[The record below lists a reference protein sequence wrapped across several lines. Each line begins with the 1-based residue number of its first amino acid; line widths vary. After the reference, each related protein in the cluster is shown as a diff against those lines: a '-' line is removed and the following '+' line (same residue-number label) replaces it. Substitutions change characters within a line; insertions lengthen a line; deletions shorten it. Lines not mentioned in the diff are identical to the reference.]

1 MPHIQPQIQPHIQ
14 LNSNHGAVC
23 ALLPGDPARL
33 DRIRPF
39 LSDAEELA
47 YNREYRSLVGT
58 YQGVR
63 VLAVSTGI
71 GGASA
76 GIAVEELCRLGVENM
91 IRIGSCGA
99 LQPEVGIGDLIL
111 VSGAVRD
118 DGASKTYLDPIFP
131 AVPNSDLL
139 FACVRAAKARNYSI
153 HVGIAR
159 SHDSFYTDR
168 EDEIDAYWSKR
179 GVLGCDMET
188 AALYTIGHLRG
199 VRTMSLLNNV
209 VAYQADTLGAIGS
222 YADGET
228 AAMLGEEHAILVALD
243 AFAEIEPEIEP

>member
-1 MPHIQPQIQPHIQ
+1 MPQLQPHIR
-14 LNSNHGAVC
+14 LDHNHGAVC

-33 DRIRPF
+33 ERIRPF
-39 LSDAEELA
+39 LSGAEDLA
-47 YNREYRSLVGT
+47 FNREFKSLVGG
-58 YQGVR
+58 YKGAR

-76 GIAVEELCRLGVENM
+76 GIAVEELHNLGVTNM

-99 LQPEVGIGDLIL
+99 LQPEVDLGDLIL

-118 DGASKTYLDPIFP
+118 DGASKAYLDPIYP
-131 AVPNSDLL
+131 AVADETLL
-139 FACVRAAKARNYSI
+139 FACEQAARSLGFAF
-153 HVGIAR
+153 HTGVAR

-168 EDEIDAYWSKR
+168 EDEIDAYWSKQ

-188 AALYTIGHLRG
+188 AALYVIGRLRK
-199 VRTMSLLNNV
+199 VRCMSILNNV
-209 VAYQADTLGAIGS
+209 VAYRQDTLEAIGS

-228 AAMLGEEHAILVALD
+228 AAMRGETNEILTALE
-243 AFAEIEPEIEP
+243 AFARIFG

>member
-1 MPHIQPQIQPHIQ
+1 MPQLQPHIR
-14 LNSNHGAVC
+14 LDGNHGARC

-33 DRIRPF
+33 NRIKPF
-39 LSDAEELA
+39 LADAEELA

-58 YQGVR
+58 YGGIN

-76 GIAVEELCRLGVENM
+76 GIAVEELHNLGVENM

-99 LQPEVGIGDLIL
+99 LQPEVRLGDLIL

-118 DGASKTYLDPIFP
+118 DGASKTYIDPIFP
-131 AVPNSDLL
+131 AVPDAQLL
-139 FACVRAAKARNYSI
+139 FACVESAREKGFAF
-153 HVGIAR
+153 HTGIAR
-159 SHDSFYTDR
+159 SHDSFYTDD

-188 AALYTIGHLRG
+188 AALYTIGHLRH
-199 VRTMSLLNNV
+199 VRCMSILNNV
-209 VAYQADTLGAIGS
+209 VAYQTDTLDAIGS
-222 YADGET
+222 YVDGET
-228 AAMLGEEHAILVALD
+228 AAMTGEAHEILTALE
-243 AFAEIEPEIEP
+243 AFVRILK